1 MIESVL
7 SEDPELY
14 ASIQMSLPNVTDFER
29 LFREKTG
36 EWADLVAEGNKGEFV
51 RRMKS
56 MKARLLK
63 VAPDFEKSYE
73 KLYRIVEGL

>member
-1 MIESVL
+1 
-7 SEDPELY
+7 
-14 ASIQMSLPNVTDFER
+14 

-36 EWADLVAEGNKGEFV
+36 EWAGLVAARDRTEFV
-51 RRMKS
+51 RRMEA
-56 MKARLLK
+56 MKGKLAQ